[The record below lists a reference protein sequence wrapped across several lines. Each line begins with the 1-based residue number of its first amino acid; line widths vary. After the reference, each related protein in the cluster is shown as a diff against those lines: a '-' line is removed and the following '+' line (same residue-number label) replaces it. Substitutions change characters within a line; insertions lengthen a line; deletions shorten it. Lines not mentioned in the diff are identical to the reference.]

1 VSVPAKA
8 DGVGATLGARLPGR
22 VERAVPSAGLTTYR
36 CGGPLAVVVRA
47 ETDDDLRAVADV
59 LRGTEVPLLVIGR
72 GSNLLVDDDG
82 FAGVAL
88 VLAGEFEQLD
98 LRAIDSGA
106 AGPVSRGAPV
116 RAGGAVPLPVL
127 ARRTAAAGVTGLE
140 FFVGIPGSVGGAVR
154 MNAGGHGAQ
163 TADVILSARVFD
175 LGDARFRDV
184 SRGDLGLAYRH
195 SALSARSV
203 VVAATF
209 SGGRDDPAACAERID
224 EIVRWRREHQP
235 GGQNAGSVFTN
246 PPGDSAGRLIEA
258 AGCKG
263 VRVGGAVVSEKHA
276 NFLVAEPGARATD
289 VYDLIELVRRRVY
302 ESTGVQLETE
312 LHLVGFGHRSGAR
325 TNAEAS

>member
-1 VSVPAKA
+1 MSAPAKIDA
-8 DGVGATLGARLPGR
+8 IGANLAARLPGR
-22 VERAVPSAGLTTYR
+22 VERGVPSAGLTTYR
-36 CGGPLAVVVRA
+36 CGGSLAVVVRA
-47 ETDDDLRAVADV
+47 ESDDDLRAVAGV
-59 LRGTEVPLLVIGR
+59 VRPAEVPLLVIGR

-98 LRAIDSGA
+98 VQAIDSSADPA
-106 AGPVSRGAPV
+106 APGAPV

-127 ARRTAAAGVTGLE
+127 ARRSAAAGVTGLE

-184 SRGDLGLAYRH
+184 SRGELGLAYRR
-195 SALSARSV
+195 SALSLQSV

-209 SGGRDDPAACAERID
+209 SGGRDTPAACAERID

-258 AGCKG
+258 AGGKG
-263 VRVGGAVVSEKHA
+263 MRVGGAVVSQKHA
-276 NFLVAEPGARATD
+276 NFFVAEPGARATD
-289 VYDLIELVRRRVY
+289 VYDLIEIVRRRVY
-302 ESTGVQLETE
+302 ESSGVQLETE